1 MLTGKK
7 LENRMEN
14 LDTEFSRYKDAKITG
29 KRLFTEV
36 TFNPSVIHPGED
48 VYIPAPTLGA
58 NMCLVP
64 DTFFLTAKFKSK
76 NTKSWFLNN
85 LGRLLVK
92 QLKVMVGSREA
103 CYTNEQ
109 ESMYSVYKDL
119 WLPED
124 QRKNM
129 MDVGIMNENTRK
141 LMSGDD
147 SADSS
152 IVADK
157 TIVNIFDGR
166 IRIKLGKILNDHGL
180 YAPLDAGN
188 IIKYRLKFPQ
198 ADEIMVAQS
207 NQKVEGYVLE
217 DVKLEYSSIENP
229 DVYNKALNSFQGR
242 TLVFKDVQFVDDDNW
257 GKDTTIINKTIN
269 LPCSS
274 MKYIVMLFRKTTL
287 TDSEEFVFPGI
298 KRVDVTIEGNPNS
311 VYSQGLV
318 KSKLFE
324 EARKVFLNYETDTLA
339 LTDFFAKDK
348 FAIVI
353 DLRTYPDN
361 DVSGDGR
368 KILNTQNGIS
378 LGIKKDRTTEDVV
391 CNTFVVSD
399 RYLNFVNMMFQNLE
413 I

>member
-129 MDVGIMNENTRK
+129 MDVGVMNENTRK

-217 DVKLEYSSIENP
+217 DVRLEYSSIENP

-242 TLVFKDVQFVDDDNW
+242 TLVFEDVQFVDDDNW

-274 MKYIVMLFRKTTL
+274 MKYIVMLFRKKAL
-287 TDSEEFVFPGI
+287 TDSEEFVFPG
-298 KRVDVTIEGNPNS
+298 
-311 VYSQGLV
+311 
-318 KSKLFE
+318 
-324 EARKVFLNYETDTLA
+324 
-339 LTDFFAKDK
+339 
-348 FAIVI
+348 
-353 DLRTYPDN
+353 LR
-361 DVSGDGR
+361 GW
-368 KILNTQNGIS
+368 
-378 LGIKKDRTTEDVV
+378 
-391 CNTFVVSD
+391 
-399 RYLNFVNMMFQNLE
+399 M
-413 I
+413 